1 MLVDLIIVLVVGL
14 SIHRNWGGGFL
25 RPFWASLGFFG
36 GLVLGRLLET
46 FTLKLFHTPDGRAIV
61 TVVSIFGPALLGLSL
76 GELVGLKLK
85 IRSNN
90 HPKLNIVDNVL
101 GSLLT
106 AASILLS
113 VWLGAAILS
122 TLPASGLKDQVNKSH
137 IIKWLDDILPSAPH
151 LISDLGQLVDPNGF
165 PDVFIGS
172 EPIPKGNVNLPSLGS
187 LEGVVNA
194 DKNSVV
200 RIQGL
205 GCGGIVSGSGFVVSD
220 DLVATNAHVVAG
232 IANPIVEDTNGR
244 HKVQVVDF
252 DPKLDFAVLK
262 VQGLAGKP
270 LTINTGSIKSKTP
283 GAVLGYPGG
292 GNFMAG
298 SAAVL
303 EQFNASGHDIYGNG
317 VTLRSVY
324 EIQANVIPGNS
335 GGPLINAEGQVIGV
349 VFAESTSYQHV
360 GYALA
365 TPKVSSEIHQAEE
378 SGVTVSTGQKCVD

>member
-1 MLVDLIIVLVVGL
+1 MLVDLIIVLLVGL
-14 SIHRNWGGGFL
+14 SVYRNWGGGFL

-36 GLVLGRLLET
+36 GLLIGRLIET
-46 FTLKLFHTPDGRAIV
+46 YTLNLFHTPAGRAIV

-85 IRSNN
+85 LRSHN
-90 HPKLNIVDNVL
+90 HPKLNIVDNAL
-101 GSLLT
+101 GSLVT

-113 VWLGAAILS
+113 VWLAAAIINI
-122 TLPASGLKDQVNKSH
+122 LPANGLKDQVAKSR
-137 IIKWLDDILPSAPH
+137 IIKLLNDILPSAPH

-187 LEGVVNA
+187 LQAVVNA

-205 GCGGIVSGSGFVVSD
+205 GCGGIVSGSGFVVAD
-220 DLVATNAHVVAG
+220 DLVATDAHVVAG
-232 IANPIVEDTNGR
+232 IANPVVEDANGR
-244 HKVQVVDF
+244 HKVQVVLF
-252 DPKLDFAVLK
+252 DPNLDFAVLK

-270 LTINTGSIKSKTP
+270 LAINTAALKSNTP

-292 GNFMAG
+292 GNFTAG
-298 SAAVL
+298 AAAVL
-303 EQFNASGHDIYGNG
+303 DQFNASGHNIYSTG
-317 VTLRSVY
+317 VTLRSIY
-324 EIQANVIPGNS
+324 EIQAKVIPGNS
-335 GGPLINAEGQVIGV
+335 GGPLIDTNGQVIGV
-349 VFAESTSYQHV
+349 VFAESTSYKDV

-365 TPKVSSEIHQAEE
+365 MSKVDSEIHQAEKPGASAS
-378 SGVTVSTGQKCVD
+378 SGQQCVE